1 MPTIPRSKAPSY
13 IVLIKDAINSLK
25 ERGGC
30 SRETILEYVAAKRGL
45 AHFNG
50 GLVNKYLREGVEKGE
65 LVQVKNS
72 FKIARGVAKKKAPAK
87 KAVAPKKK
95 VPAKKAVAPKKKA
108 PAKKA
113 VAPKKKPVATKG
125 R

>member
-65 LVQVKNS
+65 DQ
-72 FKIARGVAKKKAPAK
+72 GAPEQGAFSSRSM
-87 KAVAPKKK
+87 
-95 VPAKKAVAPKKKA
+95 VP
-108 PAKKA
+108 
-113 VAPKKKPVATKG
+113 